1 MGKKKCNRPFA
12 ECENGLFNL
21 LEREEKTTTTKN
33 KEFKSLNFVNFILK
47 FNFLRPLENRNH
59 QKKTPLKMSKK

>member
-1 MGKKKCNRPFA
+1 MILYLIDFSLSIYTYGKKKCNRPFA

-33 KEFKSLNFVNFILK
+33 KEFKSLNFVNFIFK
-47 FNFLRPLENRNH
+47 I
-59 QKKTPLKMSKK
+59 